1 MGRPK
6 GSKNKPKEIKS
17 TKLTNKLTGKALEIR
32 NNQRKLNR
40 INRQLKE
47 YAAKETK
54 LTKAQRNAKAIKERE
69 WYRLNSLL
77 GYQWAIFFFLLGGRE
92 AGKSYAVTEF
102 YIKKYKQNGNPFYW
116 LRLTDTQTSKLLSN
130 NAEKL
135 IDADIRRKYNLNDI
149 KVIGDAV
156 YEVFYRNRTIKHR
169 DGSESVQREEIKGSR
184 KLICRVCALSTYYS
198 DKGSGFFDKDWLAD
212 HPQWFYHICLDEMHR
227 EAAEKRG
234 FDVLYAFT
242 NELENLTRSTKDRIR
257 IIGIG
262 NYVEEAGDILSA
274 MNFIPEKFGRFSLVR
289 NKKKLMEYLRECD
302 YYRKNGLD
310 FKELDAKYKDVDF
323 GKRAVIDY
331 IEPSETY
338 LNRRKGTIGNILMP
352 EASTFTN
359 KVETDYSLLMK
370 VVPRSYKPQ
379 FVIKF
384 TKSKDTWFTLWTNGL
399 IRRYKKEHK
408 PVIAMRPYL
417 DHLYNP
423 EQMQEIYQQFNNR
436 CFKYSDLITFQLFQK
451 QLRELK
457 PSAK

>member
-1 MGRPK
+1 MTTK
-6 GSKNKPKEIKS
+6 KS
-17 TKLTNKLTGKALEIR
+17 NKLIGKALEIR
-32 NNQRKLNR
+32 NTQHKLNR
-40 INRQLKE
+40 INKQLKE
-47 YAAKETK
+47 MEAKETK

-92 AGKSYAVTEF
+92 AGKSYATTEF
-102 YIKKYKQNGNPFYW
+102 FVKRYKQNGNPFYW

-149 KVIGDAV
+149 KVVGDAV
-156 YEVFYRNRTIKHR
+156 YEVFYRDRTVNCR
-169 DGSESVQREEIKGSR
+169 DGSTKVQREEIKSQR
-184 KLICRVCALSTYYS
+184 KLICRVCNLSTFYS
-198 DKGSGFFDKDWLAD
+198 DKGSGFFDKDWLFD
-212 HPQWFYHICLDEMHR
+212 HPDWFYHICLDEMHR
-227 EAAEKRG
+227 EQSEKRS

-257 IIGIG
+257 IICIG

-274 MNFIPEKFGRFSLVR
+274 MNFIPETFGRFTLVH
-289 NKKKLMEYLRECD
+289 NKAKLMEYIRECE
-302 YYRKNGLD
+302 YYRRNKLD
-310 FKELDAKYKDVDF
+310 FKELDAKYKDIYF

-359 KVETDYSLLMK
+359 KVESDYSLVMK
-370 VVPRSYKPQ
+370 HIPRDYKP
-379 FVIKF
+379 VEIIKF
-384 TKSKDTWFTLWTNGL
+384 TKSQDTWFTVWTNGL
-399 IRRYKKEHK
+399 ICRYRNEKK
-408 PVIAMRPYL
+408 PIVAMRPYI
-417 DHLYNP
+417 DQLYDP
-423 EQMQEIYQQFNNR
+423 LRMKQIYELFNNR
-436 CFKYSDLITFQLFQK
+436 CYKFNNLITFQLFQK